1 METEMKTNT
10 VSVGLTFGEKGHLEY
25 DWHLESKTADDLKER
40 LVQLYFQLVRVDGRN
55 KDEGEGWRGSGG
67 ALTLNKLVLLYK
79 SLIEDTMRFG
89 GRNIVSNREHLDF
102 VCHMMMLLRALPTQT
117 RDIVSGKGE
126 RTLGYH
132 LLLVWETIDSA
143 YIRRTLKYW
152 LCGSDYDTATGAA
165 TGGAPPGCWKD
176 VRNICS
182 ILKEQGG
189 SRANEHPLI
198 GYLIR
203 LLSDQLQEDD
213 SKEEDARVSL
223 AAKWTPREGS
233 RQFGWIFRRLAVE
246 LFGGSGG
253 REYRLLR
260 QTLARL
266 NRRID
271 TTEIKQCGKHWADI
285 DFKHVCSVTM
295 QKQKR
300 AFANLARTR
309 RTRWGRRGQSQ
320 GENVRLESDEDRVL
334 CAKHFEEHVGKAEK
348 GETRVKATNTSLYD
362 MVRDA
367 IELTKIGYGGG
378 GGGTDSIQYRTLEE
392 QWLDNGRRV
401 CAGLPPM
408 VCMADVSG
416 SMTSDKCV
424 PLYNCI
430 GLSLRA
436 TERTVSAFRN
446 KIMTFSTS
454 PSWVEFDDEM
464 GFVKRVDKLQKADWG
479 GSTNMYAGLNMILR
493 ILIQKEVPPSD
504 VQNLVLAV
512 FSDMQFNIA
521 VSGVGGFGS
530 VALESIQ
537 RKFVEAGYCCPHILF
552 WNLRTTEGFPAVS
565 SDENVTMVSGYSPV
579 LLNVLEESGIEGLKG
594 QTPFAMICKI
604 LENPRFT
611 Y

>member
-1 METEMKTNT
+1 METEINTNT
-10 VSVGLTFGEKGHLEY
+10 VSVGENGHIEY
-25 DWHLESKTADDLKER
+25 DWHLESKSAEDLKER
-40 LVQLYFQLVRVDGRN
+40 LVQLYFQLVRVDGR
-55 KDEGEGWRGSGG
+55 GQGRGGSGG
-67 ALTLNKLVLLYK
+67 GDESGGRKSTLNKLVLSYK

-132 LLLVWETIDSA
+132 LLLVWETIDLA
-143 YIRRTLKYW
+143 YVRRTLKYW
-152 LCGSDYDTATGAA
+152 LCGSDCETAAE
-165 TGGAPPGCWKD
+165 GGVTASAPPGCWKD

-182 ILKEQGG
+182 ILKEQNKG
-189 SRANEHPLI
+189 RTDHPLI
-198 GYLIR
+198 GYLIG
-203 LLSDQLQEDD
+203 LLSDQLREDD
-213 SKEEDARVSL
+213 TKEEEAQVSL

-233 RQFGWIFRRLAVE
+233 RQFGWIFRCLAQEV
-246 LFGGSGG
+246 FGGSGG

-260 QTLARL
+260 QRIARL

-285 DFKHVCSVTM
+285 DFKRVCSVTM
-295 QKQKR
+295 QKQKK
-300 AFANLARTR
+300 AFANLSRV
-309 RTRWGRRGQSQ
+309 RRGQSQ
-320 GENVRLESDEDRVL
+320 GRGENVRFEADEDRIL
-334 CAKHFEEHVGKAEK
+334 CAKHFGEHVRKAEK

-367 IELTKIGYGGG
+367 IGLEYIGG
-378 GGGTDSIQYRTLEE
+378 DSIQYRTLEE
-392 QWLDNGRRV
+392 QWRDNGRRV

-416 SMTSDKCV
+416 SMTCDNSV

-446 KIMTFSTS
+446 KIMTFSTT

-464 GFVKRVDKLQKADWG
+464 GFVNRVNKLKKADWG
-479 GSTNMYAGLNMILR
+479 GSTNMYAGLDMILR
-493 ILIQKEVPPSD
+493 ILIEKEVPPSE
-504 VQNLVLAV
+504 VENLVLAV
-512 FSDMQFNIA
+512 FSDMQFDSA
-521 VSGVGGFGS
+521 LSSEFGG
-530 VALESIQ
+530 VALENIQ
-537 RKFVEAGYCCPHILF
+537 RKFAEAGYRCPHILF

-565 SDENVTMVSGYSPV
+565 SDNNVTMVSGYSPV
-579 LLNVLEESGIEGLKG
+579 LLNVLEETGIEGLKG

>member
-1 METEMKTNT
+1 
-10 VSVGLTFGEKGHLEY
+10 
-25 DWHLESKTADDLKER
+25 
-40 LVQLYFQLVRVDGRN
+40 
-55 KDEGEGWRGSGG
+55 
-67 ALTLNKLVLLYK
+67 
-79 SLIEDTMRFG
+79 MRFG
-89 GRNIVSNREHLDF
+89 GRNIVSNHEHLTF
-102 VCHMMMLLRALPTQT
+102 VSHMMMLLRALPTQT

-132 LLLVWETIDSA
+132 LLLVWDNIDSA

-152 LCGSDYDTATGAA
+152 LCGHDIETEVGGVGTGTGA
-165 TGGAPPGCWKD
+165 GSGSRDSLVPPGCWKD

-182 ILKEQGG
+182 ILKEK
-189 SRANEHPLI
+189 NEGRTDHPLI
-198 GYLIR
+198 GYLIG
-203 LLSDQLQEDD
+203 LLGDQLRVDD
-213 SKEEDARVSL
+213 TKEEEARVSL

-233 RQFGWIFRRLAVE
+233 RQFGWIFRRLAQE
-246 LFGGSGG
+246 SFGVDGSSEGRGGG

-260 QTLARL
+260 QRLARL

-285 DFKHVCSVTM
+285 DFKRVCSVTM

-309 RTRWGRRGQSQ
+309 RGQSQ
-320 GENVRLESDEDRVL
+320 SENVRFESDEDRIL

-367 IELTKIGYGGG
+367 IELAKIR

-392 QWLDNGRRV
+392 QWRDNGRRV

-408 VCMADVSG
+408 ICMADVSG
-416 SMTSDKCV
+416 SMTCDNCV

-436 TERTVSAFRN
+436 TERSVSAFRN
-446 KIMTFSTS
+446 KIMTFSSS

-479 GSTNMYAGLNMILR
+479 GSTNLYAGLDMILR
-493 ILIQKEVPPSD
+493 ILIEKEVPPSE
-504 VQNLVLAV
+504 VENLVLAV
-512 FSDMQFNIA
+512 FSDMQFDSA
-521 VSGVGGFGS
+521 LSSKFGG
-530 VALESIQ
+530 VALENIQ
-537 RKFVEAGYCCPHILF
+537 RKFAEARYRCPHILF

-565 SDENVTMVSGYSPV
+565 SNENVTMVSGYSPV
-579 LLNVLEESGIEGLKG
+579 LLNVLEDTGIEGLKG

-611 Y
+611 YST